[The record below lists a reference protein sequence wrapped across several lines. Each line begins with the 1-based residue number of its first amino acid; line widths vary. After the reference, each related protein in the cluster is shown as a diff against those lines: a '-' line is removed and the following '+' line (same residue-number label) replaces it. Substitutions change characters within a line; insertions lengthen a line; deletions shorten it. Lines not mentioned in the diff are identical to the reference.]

1 MPSITSNTT
10 FVINGVPRALSGGF
24 YLNGVKIL
32 ESATSF
38 VFSYNGTAYADSNG
52 ERFLEDSLN
61 TQDIKLVSGRGLE
74 FNGVDQTFNLGTM
87 TVGNNSTFIFTVEK
101 IPDVSFTSS
110 TRYLISRDYNWAI
123 GINSNG
129 TVSIRWHSAT
139 TYVTFSNIV
148 VDLSRPITLAIV
160 FGNDGEGIHTCMYE
174 DQVGYAQAST
184 SVAFSIA
191 NMYLASRGNAG
202 HFSKVIFRSA
212 INLPE
217 YSFTQQDLAAHL
229 QNPER
234 TVYLENGVL
243 KSDILP
249 QATLDSMAAG
259 DGFAYLLTENE
270 SCNGYLRNLATSDS
284 LALLDN
290 VSSDW
295 IAGRGNCDITYD
307 ADGVIAT
314 KSAASTFAPAIQLS
328 GIEAF
333 KPVVIE
339 LEIENSSNLTVYPR
353 ASDLQTM
360 TGGGAVNL
368 IPESNESYIKVLG
381 SFTPDVDYLW
391 VGLAV
396 VGGSTGQSVKITKCR
411 AFYLTDN
418 YYRPVE
424 NWSSTMHTNVADH
437 SHGIQTALLD
447 QDSNGVPTGLTS
459 IDVQATDFA
468 DAQTQFSNE
477 NGLSLTDNEGILEL
491 RVSYLSE
498 ITTQDG
504 QVIQTEDGQTLE
516 V

>member
-101 IPDVSFTSS
+101 VPSVNLN

-139 TYVTFSNIV
+139 TYVNFSNVV

-160 FGNDGEGIHTCMYE
+160 FGNNGEGIHTCMYK
-174 DQVGYAQAST
+174 DQVGYAQGST
-184 SVAFSIA
+184 VVNFTTTD
-191 NMYLASRGNAG
+191 MYLASRGNVG
-202 HFSKVIFRSA
+202 NFSQVIFRSA

-217 YSFTQQDLAAHL
+217 YSFTQQDFAAHL

-234 TVYLENGVL
+234 TVYLENGTL

-259 DGFAYLLTENE
+259 NGFAYLMTENE
-270 SCNGYLRNLATSDS
+270 
-284 LALLDN
+284 
-290 VSSDW
+290 
-295 IAGRGNCDITYD
+295 NC
-307 ADGVIAT
+307 
-314 KSAASTFAPAIQLS
+314 S
-328 GIEAF
+328 G
-333 KPVVIE
+333 
-339 LEIENSSNLTVYPR
+339 
-353 ASDLQTM
+353 
-360 TGGGAVNL
+360 
-368 IPESNESYIKVLG
+368 
-381 SFTPDVDYLW
+381 
-391 VGLAV
+391 
-396 VGGSTGQSVKITKCR
+396 
-411 AFYLTDN
+411 YLTDICTN
-418 YYRPVE
+418 TTSAVE

-437 SHGIQTALLD
+437 SHGVQTALLE
-447 QDSNGVPTGLTS
+447 QDANGVPTGLAT
-459 IDVQATDFA
+459 IDVQATDFT
-468 DAQTQFSNE
+468 DAQTQFSSE
-477 NGLSLTDNEGILEL
+477 NGLTLTDNAGTWEL
-491 RVSYLSE
+491 
-498 ITTQDG
+498 TK
-504 QVIQTEDGQTLE
+504 
-516 V
+516 

>member
-1 MPSITSNTT
+1 MFSFKEWYIKGTKFGS
-10 FVINGVPRALSGGF
+10 VKALE
-24 YLNGVKIL
+24 KIL
-32 ESATSF
+32 ETVTTLF
-38 VFSYNGTAYADSNG
+38 KFDGTAYTDANG
-52 ERFLEDSLN
+52 ERFLENVSG

-101 IPDVSFTSS
+101 IPDVNFSS
-110 TRYLISRDYNWAI
+110 TYLISRDYNWTM
-123 GINSNG
+123 GINPDG
-129 TVSIRWHSAT
+129 TVRIRWHSGT
-139 TYVTFSNIV
+139 SSVTFSNVV

-174 DQVGYAQAST
+174 GQVGYAQAST
-184 SVAFSIA
+184 VVNFITP
-191 NMYLASRGNAG
+191 NMHLASRGNAG
-202 HFSKVIFRSA
+202 NFSQAIFRSA

-217 YSFTQQDLAAHL
+217 YSFTQQDFAAHL

-249 QATLDSMAAG
+249 QVTLDKMAAG
-259 DGFAYLLTENE
+259 TGFAYLMTENE
-270 SCNGYLRNLATSDS
+270 NSNGYLRNLAISDS

-295 IAGRGNCDITYD
+295 IAGRGNSTITYD

-314 KSAASTFAPAIQLS
+314 KSTTTTFAPAIQLS

-333 KPVVIE
+333 KPIVIE
-339 LEIENSSNLTVYPR
+339 LEIENPSNLTVYPR
-353 ASDLQTM
+353 AGDSQEM
-360 TGGGAVNL
+360 TGGGVVTL
-368 IPESNESYIKVLG
+368 IPESNETYIKVLG

-396 VGGSTGQSVKITKCR
+396 VGGSIGQSVKITKCR

-418 YYRPVE
+418 YYQPVE
-424 NWSSTMHTNVADH
+424 NWSSTMHTNVADY

-447 QDSNGVPTGLTS
+447 QDANGVPTGLAS
-459 IDVQATDFA
+459 IDVQADDFA

-477 NGLSLTDNEGILEL
+477 NGLALTDNEGILEL
-491 RVSYLSE
+491 RVSYPSE
-498 ITTQDG
+498 ITTENG
-504 QVIQTEDGQTLE
+504 QTIQTEDGQTLE

>member
-1 MPSITSNTT
+1 MPSITSNTS
-10 FVINGVPRALSGGF
+10 FVINGIPRALSGGF

-32 ESATSF
+32 ESATNF
-38 VFSYNGTAYADSNG
+38 VYSYNGTAYTDSNG

-101 IPDVSFTSS
+101 IPDVDLSDG
-110 TRYLISRDYNWAI
+110 YLISSDYNYVIA
-123 GINSNG
+123 INSDG
-129 TVSIRWHSAT
+129 TVRIRWQYET
-139 TYVTFSNIV
+139 QIVTFSNIV

-184 SVAFSIA
+184 VVNFSIT
-191 NMYLASRGNAG
+191 NMYLASRGNVNR
-202 HFSKVIFRSA
+202 FSQAIFRSA

-234 TVYLENGVL
+234 TVYLENGTL

-259 DGFAYLLTENE
+259 NGFAYLMTENE
-270 SCNGYLRNLATSDS
+270 NSNG
-284 LALLDN
+284 
-290 VSSDW
+290 
-295 IAGRGNCDITYD
+295 
-307 ADGVIAT
+307 
-314 KSAASTFAPAIQLS
+314 
-328 GIEAF
+328 
-333 KPVVIE
+333 
-339 LEIENSSNLTVYPR
+339 NLTNICTNTTS
-353 ASDLQTM
+353 A
-360 TGGGAVNL
+360 
-368 IPESNESYIKVLG
+368 I
-381 SFTPDVDYLW
+381 
-391 VGLAV
+391 
-396 VGGSTGQSVKITKCR
+396 
-411 AFYLTDN
+411 
-418 YYRPVE
+418 E

-447 QDSNGVPTGLTS
+447 QDANGVPTGIAT
-459 IDVQATDFA
+459 IDVQAADFA